1 MSVIRAHTAPGRQV
15 TAVLALL
22 LAVCTGQAQELG
34 VRARVDSTVYLV
46 GDRITVHVDLRHTR
60 GLTIQPLAADS
71 IGGFALLGRTPL
83 RPTTDTTGTIDFVLA
98 RYDSGDAVVPP
109 IPFMYFV
116 GGDTASR
123 VALTNQLRV
132 TITTVPLDT
141 TGEIK
146 DVKPPF
152 SIPISLEEIA
162 LYAGIAL
169 LTAAVAFFGYRFWK
183 KRRARRKGEVYVPP
197 PRPAHVIALEELA
210 LLKEKQLWQQ
220 GLVKQYYSE
229 LTEILRRYFENR
241 YRLPALEETTDEIV
255 AGLSGAGR
263 RRLRCGIRGIGFAP
277 GGPGEVC
284 EVSAGDDRSRG
295 DRSRGCTASWIR
307 HRVVEMTPV
316 PAQEA
321 KGAGRCGIA
330 NTTFANPEFL
340 WGLLLLPLLAFWYV
354 RRQRTGDQ

>member
-1 MSVIRAHTAPGRQV
+1 MSIARAHTAPRRQV

-22 LAVCTGQAQELG
+22 LAVSAGAAQELG
-34 VRARVDSTVYLV
+34 VRARVDSSIYFV
-46 GDRITVHVDLRHTR
+46 GDRITVHVDLRHTK

-83 RPTTDTTGTIDFVLA
+83 QPTTDTTGTIDFVLA

-109 IPFMYFV
+109 IPFMYFI

-123 VALTNQLRV
+123 VALTNQIRV

-141 TGEIK
+141 TGEIR

-183 KRRARRKGEVYVPP
+183 KRRARRKGEVYAPP
-197 PRPAHVIALEELA
+197 SRPAHAIAMEELA
-210 LLKEKQLWQQ
+210 LLKEKQLWQR

-229 LTEILRRYFENR
+229 LTEVLRRYFENR

-255 AGLSGAGR
+255 AGLSGQAVDGPVVASAESILRRADLVKFAKYQPVMTDHEESIAGVYS
-263 RRLRCGIRGIGFAP
+263 I
-277 GGPGEVC
+277 V
-284 EVSAGDDRSRG
+284 DQ
-295 DRSRGCTASWIR
+295 T
-307 HRVVEMTPV
+307 RVVEMTPV
-316 PAQEA
+316 SAQGA
-321 KGAGRCGIA
+321 KGQVDV
-330 NTTFANPEFL
+330 ES
-340 WGLLLLPLLAFWYV
+340 
-354 RRQRTGDQ
+354 

>member
-15 TAVLALL
+15 TAVLVLL

-34 VRARVDSTVYLV
+34 VRARVDSSVYLV

-132 TITTVPLDT
+132 TITTVPPDT

-197 PRPAHVIALEELA
+197 SRPAHAIAMEELA
-210 LLKEKQLWQQ
+210 LLKEKQLWQR

-229 LTEILRRYFENR
+229 LTEVLRRYFENR

-255 AGLSGAGR
+255 AGLSGQAVDGSVVASAESVLRRADLVKFAKYQPAMTDHEESIAGVYR
-263 RRLRCGIRGIGFAP
+263 I
-277 GGPGEVC
+277 V
-284 EVSAGDDRSRG
+284 DQ
-295 DRSRGCTASWIR
+295 T
-307 HRVVEMTPV
+307 RVVEMTPV

-321 KGAGRCGIA
+321 KGRADV
-330 NTTFANPEFL
+330 ES
-340 WGLLLLPLLAFWYV
+340 
-354 RRQRTGDQ
+354 

>member
-1 MSVIRAHTAPGRQV
+1 MRDARSHTAPRRHV
-15 TAVLALL
+15 LTVLALI
-22 LAVCTGQAQELG
+22 LAVSAGQSQELG
-34 VRARVDSTVYLV
+34 ARARVDSSVYLV

-60 GLTIQPLAADS
+60 GLTIQPLASDS
-71 IGGFALLGRTPL
+71 VGGFTLLGRTPL
-83 RPTTDTTGTIDFVLA
+83 QSTTDTTGTIDFVLA

-141 TGEIK
+141 TGEIR

-162 LYAGIAL
+162 LYAGLAL

-197 PRPAHVIALEELA
+197 SRPAHAVAMEELA
-210 LLKEKQLWQQ
+210 LLKEKQLWQR

-229 LTEILRRYFENR
+229 LTEVLRRYFENR

-255 AGLSGAGR
+255 AGLSRQAIDGSAVASAESILRRADLVKFAKYQPVMADHEDSLAGVYR
-263 RRLRCGIRGIGFAP
+263 I
-277 GGPGEVC
+277 V
-284 EVSAGDDRSRG
+284 DQ
-295 DRSRGCTASWIR
+295 T
-307 HRVVEMTPV
+307 RVAEMTPV
-316 PAQEA
+316 HAQEV
-321 KGAGRCGIA
+321 KGQADV
-330 NTTFANPEFL
+330 ES
-340 WGLLLLPLLAFWYV
+340 
-354 RRQRTGDQ
+354 

>member
-1 MSVIRAHTAPGRQV
+1 VRNDRTNTALRLPV
-15 TAVLALL
+15 MAALALVLA
-22 LAVCTGQAQELG
+22 AHTGQAQELG
-34 VRARVDSTVYLV
+34 VRARLDSSVFLV
-46 GDRITVHVDLRHTR
+46 GDRITVHVDLRHTK

-83 RPTTDTTGTIDFVLA
+83 QPRTDTSSTMDFVLA

-141 TGEIK
+141 TGEIR

-152 SIPISLEEIA
+152 SIPLSIEEIVLYSGILLLAAA
-162 LYAGIAL
+162 LVFI
-169 LTAAVAFFGYRFWK
+169 GYRFWK
-183 KRRARRKGEVYVPP
+183 KRRARHTGEVYAPP
-197 PRPAHVIALEELA
+197 LRPAHSVAMEELA
-210 LLKEKQLWQQ
+210 MLKEKQLWQR

-255 AGLSGAGR
+255 AGLSQQKVDGPVVASAESILRRADLAKFAKYQPVMAEHEESMAGVY
-263 RRLRCGIRGIGFAP
+263 GII
-277 GGPGEVC
+277 
-284 EVSAGDDRSRG
+284 DRTR
-295 DRSRGCTASWIR
+295 AI
-307 HRVVEMTPV
+307 EMTPV
-316 PAQEA
+316 SGQEG
-321 KGAGRCGIA
+321 KGRADV
-330 NTTFANPEFL
+330 ES
-340 WGLLLLPLLAFWYV
+340 
-354 RRQRTGDQ
+354 